1 MTPDAC
7 ISVFVVAVVRLYREG
22 IADALAQLPDVELA
36 GTAADADEAVDLL
49 ARLRPD
55 VILVDTSL
63 PSSTDTLRRLGRAA
77 PCARLLALAVDEA
90 DVAVLT
96 AAEAGIAGF
105 LTRTQSLAELEE
117 AVRAVARGETLCSPR
132 HTAALIQRVGT
143 LALQLDGRAG
153 DQPPPLTH
161 REQEILALVSR
172 GLSNKEIAGEL
183 VIELGT
189 VKNHVHNVL
198 RKLQVRR
205 RAEAIALARG
215 MRGTDPSIQPAQTRR
230 IHTPVT

>member
-22 IADALAQLPDVELA
+22 IADALAQLPDVELV
-36 GTAADADEAVDLL
+36 GTAADAAEAVDLL

-55 VILVDTSL
+55 VILVDTSP

-77 PCARLLALAVDEA
+77 PRARLLALAVDEA
-90 DVAVLT
+90 DVAVLA

-105 LTRTQSLAELEE
+105 LTRKQSLADLEE

-143 LALQLDGRAG
+143 LALQLDGQAA
-153 DQPPPLTH
+153 DQTPLTH

-215 MRGTDPSIQPAQTRR
+215 MRGTDPSIRPAQTRR